1 MKYFCQYLL
10 KSFEMKYAI
19 DLGYLGLRRTEMRAV
34 VNLLMFSQV
43 CNEIVFYFVFIE
55 LIHFPIIIK

>member
-43 CNEIVFYFVFIE
+43 CNKIVFYFVFY
-55 LIHFPIIIK
+55 

>member
-10 KSFEMKYAI
+10 KSFEMNNAI

-43 CNEIVFYFVFIE
+43 CNKIVFYFVFY
-55 LIHFPIIIK
+55 